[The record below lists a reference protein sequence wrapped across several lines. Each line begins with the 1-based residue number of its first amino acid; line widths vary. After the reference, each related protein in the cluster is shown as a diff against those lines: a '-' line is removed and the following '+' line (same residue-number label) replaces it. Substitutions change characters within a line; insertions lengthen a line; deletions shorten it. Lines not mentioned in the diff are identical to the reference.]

1 MSIGKRNQRRTAPGD
16 SSICLQSVRVRLG
29 AVRLRR
35 RLRPRSSASTSV
47 AHRVDTEFEHLRQ
60 LGEMLRERC
69 RVAAVA
75 TLDHHFIFEELAA
88 LAQVI
93 RKVRNREPLV
103 TDQATQLVFCD
114 HRTPLEHQRVVRVKL
129 GRKAQLDEA
138 KCRQDRE
145 RGGRAEGGGKIKPDS
160 EEDADGRR
168 YPDGCSSRQAAN
180 SQPLLEDHTSTEKA
194 DSSHD
199 ALRPSR
205 RGGPDGIEWY
215 TGHPLIPVT

>member
-75 TLDHHFIFEELAA
+75 ALGYQFIFEKIGPPPPG
-88 LAQVI
+88 VT
-93 RKVRNREPLV
+93 KVS
-103 TDQATQLVFCD
+103 
-114 HRTPLEHQRVVRVKL
+114 
-129 GRKAQLDEA
+129 
-138 KCRQDRE
+138 
-145 RGGRAEGGGKIKPDS
+145 KP
-160 EEDADGRR
+160 
-168 YPDGCSSRQAAN
+168 
-180 SQPLLEDHTSTEKA
+180 
-194 DSSHD
+194 
-199 ALRPSR
+199 
-205 RGGPDGIEWY
+205 
-215 TGHPLIPVT
+215 